1 MTHAGRGGAGWIL
14 AVVPGPGWVRA
25 RATYRTPDGTVVVEF
40 AAPDAGAA
48 VAAAR
53 SLEGPPGAMT
63 LVQIDA
69 EGADGRPVEVD
80 LALLDG
86 LSP

>member
-1 MTHAGRGGAGWIL
+1 MTHAGRAGAGWIL
-14 AVVPGPGWVRA
+14 AVAPGPGWVRA

-80 LALLDG
+80 LASLEG

>member
-1 MTHAGRGGAGWIL
+1 MTHAGRDGTGRIR
-14 AVVPGPGWVRA
+14 AVAPGLGWVRA
-25 RATYRTPDGTVVVEF
+25 RATYLAHDGTVVVEF
-40 AAPDAGAA
+40 AAPDADAA

-53 SLEGPPGAMT
+53 SLEGLPGAMA

-69 EGADGRPVEVD
+69 WGADGRPVEVD
-80 LALLDG
+80 LALLDV